1 MRTITVVLLVVLAA
15 VAGSCGGSSSPTAPS
30 VETLAGTWRATRAE
44 FASAANA
51 SLKVEVISLGATLV
65 LVLDQAGT
73 FTQTFTP
80 PGNPPEVTT
89 GTWSASRDV
98 LTLRRGASSNSQF
111 DMTLSG
117 STLTLTGGS
126 ALFDVNGDDVD
137 EEAKLSVTLVRQ

>member
-1 MRTITVVLLVVLAA
+1 MRIISVVVLVALGA

-30 VETLAGTWRATRAE
+30 VQTLAGTWRATRAE
-44 FASAANA
+44 FASATNA
-51 SLKVEVISLGATLV
+51 SVKVEMISRGATLV

-73 FTQTFTP
+73 FTQTFTA
-80 PGNPPEVTT
+80 PGGPSEVTT
-89 GTWSASRDV
+89 GTWSASQDV
-98 LTLRRGASSNSQF
+98 LTLRRGPSNTSQF

-117 STLTLTGGS
+117 TTLTLTGGS